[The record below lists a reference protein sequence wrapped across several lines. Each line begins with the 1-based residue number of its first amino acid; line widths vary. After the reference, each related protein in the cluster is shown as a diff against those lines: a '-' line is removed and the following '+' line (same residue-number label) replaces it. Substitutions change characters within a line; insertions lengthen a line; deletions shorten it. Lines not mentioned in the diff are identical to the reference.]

1 MEMKKISEVMK
12 LTNEFQKLYEEEHVL
27 AHIFSNAVAG
37 EGHLNK
43 YGHRVIAQTL
53 AERIRE

>member
-1 MEMKKISEVMK
+1 MKKISEVMK